1 MQAALCT
8 LREACEGLVDWLVRL
23 RGTTLEGESLRAAV
37 SRAVREMNDLE
48 WLVPPMLQNR

>member
-23 RGTTLEGESLRAAV
+23 KGTTFEGESLRAAV

-48 WLVPPMLQNR
+48 WLVPPMLQTR